1 MGTISNL
8 VTADH
13 REGEADSA
21 ETELLFHC
29 YKYLDCDSCDVSLHE
44 KSVAVSAWCLL
55 LARPHRMLLCLL
67 LQPSQPSPCYAL
79 RWVVTLEHQTLS
91 HTVASTAEYLNKL
104 LSFSEMRALVVP
116 LNMSFYL
123 F

>member
-13 REGEADSA
+13 REGEADST

-44 KSVAVSAWCLL
+44 KSVAVSAWVLL
-55 LARPHRMLLCLL
+55 LALSRPG
-67 LQPSQPSPCYAL
+67 PSPDAAL
-79 RWVVTLEHQTLS
+79 SSGLPGSPWLSLALQTDGLS
-91 HTVASTAEYLNKL
+91 S
-104 LSFSEMRALVVP
+104 P
-116 LNMSFYL
+116 Q
-123 F
+123 

>member
-21 ETELLFHC
+21 ETELFFHC

-67 LQPSQPSPCYAL
+67 LQPSQPSPDLILLCTEMG
-79 RWVVTLEHQTLS
+79 RNTGTSDTES
-91 HTVASTAEYLNKL
+91 HCRLN
-104 LSFSEMRALVVP
+104 S
-116 LNMSFYL
+116 
-123 F
+123 